1 MNKLFFYFGF
11 FITLFSFSQ
20 NDELELWGKMSF
32 KEKIQKK
39 LFFSLEPGAR
49 YNLEDFF
56 YTKQF
61 FDISLESLIYKGDL
75 SEWSLEIGGRLT
87 KIPNQR
93 GLGRRQYVSS
103 SYSNKFKKIAF
114 SWRSRLFFEQK
125 ITDYNKKYFR
135 NKCTIQYN
143 NSDFFKPFL
152 DAEYLFGL
160 NLNNIDKIRYS
171 IGNSFK
177 ISKKR
182 TIKLFY
188 RFQKSLE
195 LNEDKKRIFGVYL
208 IQKL

>member
-1 MNKLFFYFGF
+1 MNKLFFSFGF

-20 NDELELWGKMSF
+20 NDELELWGKMTF

-61 FDISLESLIYKGDL
+61 VDVSLESLIYKGDL
-75 SEWSLEIGGRLT
+75 GEWLLEMGGRLT

-93 GLGRRQYVSS
+93 GLGRRQYVSLN
-103 SYSNKFKKIAF
+103 YSNKFEKLTF
-114 SWRSRLFFEQK
+114 SWRSRLFFEQN
-125 ITDYNKKYFR
+125 ITEYNKKYFR

-143 NSDFFKPFL
+143 NSNFLKPFL
-152 DAEYLFGL
+152 DTEYLCGL
-160 NLNNIDKIRYS
+160 NSNNINKIRYS
-171 IGNSFK
+171 LGNSFK

-195 LNEDKKRIFGVYL
+195 LNEEKKRIFGVYL